1 MGFLLLIFLRIQ
13 CTFSFHIHK
22 VIIITHQNLPK
33 IFKKGKKKKERNILR
48 KIAYQSGAQ
57 RNRGY
62 TQPRTIWGGLIYK
75 GFDSRDHVSWDKSQ
89 ATVLLPP
96 RWEGM
101 KRERG
106 YQNPEGNFY
115 IEQTSLEKVEASLKA
130 DNQLEAT
137 SSINDGE
144 YLPLTSLIPIP
155 LISYQVP
162 F

>member
-1 MGFLLLIFLRIQ
+1 
-13 CTFSFHIHK
+13 
-22 VIIITHQNLPK
+22 
-33 IFKKGKKKKERNILR
+33 
-48 KIAYQSGAQ
+48 
-57 RNRGY
+57 
-62 TQPRTIWGGLIYK
+62 
-75 GFDSRDHVSWDKSQ
+75 
-89 ATVLLPP
+89 
-96 RWEGM
+96 M
-101 KRERG
+101 KREKG